1 MSGASRAC
9 CGLPCVR
16 RSNVKGSATVTRH
29 GSRLEL
35 WRVGSGVDEGVS
47 SKKPLL
53 RPGSASRNL
62 LGISC
67 RGLGGWLRRLQSREA
82 LLGWGGGTL
91 LKTKTIPH
99 SLSLKLQISARDIQP
114 APSATLPHASATGA
128 RTPPPRTPPSETIFN
143 AFSQF

>member
-1 MSGASRAC
+1 M
-9 CGLPCVR
+9 
-16 RSNVKGSATVTRH
+16 TRH

-53 RPGSASRNL
+53 RPGSASWNL

-91 LKTKTIPH
+91 LKTKPFPIPSRSNSKSAH
-99 SLSLKLQISARDIQP
+99 ATSNPHPAQPCRTLAPQGREPHHREHPQASRFLTHFLNFSNNKITFFKISKFNVKQVY
-114 APSATLPHASATGA
+114 SKNAS
-128 RTPPPRTPPSETIFN
+128 
-143 AFSQF
+143 